1 MRKALLLTFGLIF
14 SALIQA
20 QEKNVELR
28 EIGSVADA
36 FIALREA
43 TAQNDANGISRYSE
57 AVRSYSLDYFLD
69 LTCLDSTEVTPE
81 RNGFADSIINEIV
94 QKHDRGENADGS
106 YRTRT
111 CFIKSG
117 SSNRYELSSKG
128 HQELAVIAEG
138 GGLITLKV
146 HVTNRHGLDVR
157 YDDIKNVKT
166 GLPQRQLSI
175 DLPENTRNI
184 IELEIINCGTKDCS
198 CVIISN

>member
-1 MRKALLLTFGLIF
+1 MRTALLLTLGLIF
-14 SALIQA
+14 STIIKA
-20 QEKNVELR
+20 QEKGLELR

-43 TAQNDANGISRYSE
+43 TARNDASGISRYTE
-57 AVRSYSLDYFLD
+57 ELRSYGLEYFLGLD
-69 LTCLDSTEVTPE
+69 CVDSTEFTSE
-81 RNGFADSIINEIV
+81 YDGFADKIMHEIV
-94 QKHDRGENADGS
+94 QKTDRGETADGS
-106 YRTRT
+106 RRTRT

-128 HQELAVIAEG
+128 HQELAVIAER

-166 GLPQRQLSI
+166 GLPQRELSI

-184 IELEIINCGTKDCS
+184 IELEIINCGTKDCC
-198 CVIISN
+198 CVILSN